1 MILFYGIQR
10 LSNMNE
16 FYKVKILKKS
26 SEELANVFKDEF
38 IGLILFGSWARGE
51 AKADSDIDLLIVFK
65 SLKGFDIRAIAYSI
79 IAKQVKMPLT
89 LVDIRLSE
97 LVSNDYELTPLM
109 LNILYDG
116 IIIWDKYGLLKDF
129 VEKGRRLIEKMKL
142 VRYKT
147 QDGKYG
153 WKRIDEKP
161 IALCGIVSE

>member
-1 MILFYGIQR
+1 
-10 LSNMNE
+10 MNE
-16 FYKVKILKKS
+16 FYKVKISLKKS

-51 AKADSDIDLLIVFK
+51 AKADSNIDLLIVFK
-65 SLKGFDIRAIAYSI
+65 SLKGFDIRAKAYSI

>member
-1 MILFYGIQR
+1 
-10 LSNMNE
+10 MNE
-16 FYKVKILKKS
+16 FYKVKISLKKS

-51 AKADSDIDLLIVFK
+51 AKADSNIDLLIVFK
-65 SLKGFDIRAIAYSI
+65 SLKGFDIRAKVYSI

-147 QDGKYG
+147 PDGKYG
-153 WKRIDEKP
+153 WKRIDGKP
-161 IALCGIVSE
+161 IALCGIASE

>member
-1 MILFYGIQR
+1 
-10 LSNMNE
+10 MNK

-51 AKADSDIDLLIVFK
+51 AEADSDIDLLIVFK
-65 SLKGFDIRAIAYSI
+65 SLKGFDIRAKVYSI

-109 LNILYDG
+109 LNILHDG

-147 QDGKYG
+147 PDGKYG
-153 WKRIDEKP
+153 WKRIDGKP
-161 IALCGIVSE
+161 IALCGTASE